1 MQVDDD
7 LIPYRAHAGY
17 VLFWALMTVCLYWS
31 DERGSMFTK
40 GVAKNK
46 EVEGAAPSQESAE
59 VAL

>member
-1 MQVDDD
+1 
-7 LIPYRAHAGY
+7 
-17 VLFWALMTVCLYWS
+17 MTVCFYWS

-59 VAL
+59 VVA